1 MHDTAELFG
10 GLELGG
16 TKCVALVARGTVIVD
31 TASFPTT
38 DPATTL
44 GAVTGWLAAAQA
56 RHGALAGIGIASFG
70 PLELAP
76 ERAEYGRITRTT
88 KLGWDDAD
96 ILGAVRAGFAVP
108 VGIDTD
114 VGGAALAEARWGAAT
129 AARVSVYLTIGTG
142 IGGGVVV
149 DGRSVRGLVHPEMG
163 HVRVR
168 RRTSDH
174 FAGACVFH
182 GDCLEG
188 LASGPAI
195 AARTGQDGTTL
206 PADHPVWRDVADEI
220 AELATMLILTLGPQR
235 IAIGGGVGQGQPQLL
250 PMIRSAVA
258 ARLGGYVPLIDAA
271 ALDTLI
277 GHPGLGDRAGP
288 LGAIAVAMDACAVR

>member
-1 MHDTAELFG
+1 MHDTSELFG

-16 TKCVALVARGTVIVD
+16 TKCVALVARGTAIVD
-31 TASFPTT
+31 SASFPTT
-38 DPATTL
+38 DPAATL
-44 GAVTGWLAAAQA
+44 GAVTGWLSAAQA
-56 RHGALAGIGIASFG
+56 RHGVLSGIGIASFG

-76 ERAEYGRITRTT
+76 ERADYGCITRTT
-88 KLGWDDAD
+88 KPGWDGAD

-168 RRTSDH
+168 RRADDS

-258 ARLGGYVPLIDAA
+258 ARLGGYVPVIDAA
-271 ALDTLI
+271 ALDSLI

-288 LGAIAVAMDACAVR
+288 LGAIAVAMDAAAAS